1 MIFTEQLNN
10 WYLRATVRLLTLLNT
25 ISKLRSHPLKLMC
38 QLLSLKGPAM
48 LAQPNI

>member
-10 WYLRATVRLLTLLNT
+10 WYLRTLLNT

-38 QLLSLKGPAM
+38 QLLSLKGPAI
-48 LAQPNI
+48 LAQLNI